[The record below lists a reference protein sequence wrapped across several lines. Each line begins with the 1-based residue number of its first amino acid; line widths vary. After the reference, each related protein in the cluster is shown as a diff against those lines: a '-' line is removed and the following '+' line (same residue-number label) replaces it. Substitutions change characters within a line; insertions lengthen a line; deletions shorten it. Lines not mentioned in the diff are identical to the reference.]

1 MNVSVVDL
9 SANQKKLQVRIPA
22 LRVQDELDKRY
33 RDLAKNIRIKGFRPG
48 KVPRHIIKSYYGK
61 TIESE
66 LSSQFIQESY
76 EDALG
81 EASLKPLVEAD
92 VSEMHFE
99 DDGTF
104 TYSALVDVAPP
115 FQLEEYRGL
124 TVQRTPVE
132 VTEEQ
137 FEAEIER
144 IRQQHAQLRTMEE
157 ARPVAQGDIVLVDV
171 LPTVDGTIFEK
182 GKQHDYMLE
191 VGKHTLHPDFDQHL
205 IGHEAGAVV
214 AFELDFPADAPTPEI
229 AGKRVRFEVAIR
241 EIKEKV
247 VPELNDDFAKEV
259 GHFQGLDDL
268 KQAVREMLHKREHE
282 KEAAAVREQMIEQLL
297 GKVTIDLSS
306 KVIEREV
313 DRLVNLFRQQ
323 FESQGLKIDFGKL
336 DTPEIRAS
344 YRPQAERNVRWRI
357 IYGYIAEQEQLALTD
372 EEMAEIYRDVARMAR
387 MDVETVRRDYADHF
401 MVQQARER
409 KLQDKVLALLEDAA
423 VSPEAA
429 PAQPTPDQE

>member
-9 SANQKKLQVRIPA
+9 SANQKKLQVRTA

-33 RDLAKNIRIKGFRPG
+33 RDLAKNCIVKGFRLG

-104 TYSALVDVAPP
+104 THSALVDVAPP

-182 GKQHDYMLE
+182 GKQHGLYVRSRE
-191 VGKHTLHPDFDQHL
+191 THPSL
-205 IGHEAGAVV
+205 
-214 AFELDFPADAPTPEI
+214 
-229 AGKRVRFEVAIR
+229 RF
-241 EIKEKV
+241 
-247 VPELNDDFAKEV
+247 
-259 GHFQGLDDL
+259 
-268 KQAVREMLHKREHE
+268 
-282 KEAAAVREQMIEQLL
+282 
-297 GKVTIDLSS
+297 
-306 KVIEREV
+306 
-313 DRLVNLFRQQ
+313 
-323 FESQGLKIDFGKL
+323 
-336 DTPEIRAS
+336 
-344 YRPQAERNVRWRI
+344 
-357 IYGYIAEQEQLALTD
+357 
-372 EEMAEIYRDVARMAR
+372 
-387 MDVETVRRDYADHF
+387 
-401 MVQQARER
+401 
-409 KLQDKVLALLEDAA
+409 
-423 VSPEAA
+423 
-429 PAQPTPDQE
+429 